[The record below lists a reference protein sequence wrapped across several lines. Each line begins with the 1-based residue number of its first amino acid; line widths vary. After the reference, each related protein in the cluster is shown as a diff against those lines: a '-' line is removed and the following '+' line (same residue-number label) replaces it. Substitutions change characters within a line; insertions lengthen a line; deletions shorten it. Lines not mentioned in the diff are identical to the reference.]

1 MADKVASKIIYGGK
15 TILDLTGDNIT
26 PDKVLLEIQYHGP
39 DGKVHTG
46 TCTFDVDSSSADVKE
61 AEVLSGKKYAALGQ
75 MHTGAMKNNGGYT
88 ATIKLKNDIINLPI
102 GFHDGSGTIQIDPTE
117 LAKIIENNIRDG
129 VTILGVKG
137 SMKGSE
143 GVVSQSKTV
152 TPSTTEQSVLPDSS
166 EGYTHLSEVIV
177 KAIPYT
183 ETENA
188 AGGLTVTI
196 A

>member
-1 MADKVASKIIYGGK
+1 MADKSASKIIYGGK

-26 PDKVLLEIQYHGP
+26 PDKVLLGIQYHGP
-39 DGKVHTG
+39 DGKIHTG

-75 MHTGAMKNNGGYT
+75 MHTGTMKNNGGYT
-88 ATIKLKNDIINLPI
+88 ATIKLKDDVINLPI